1 MQPLAEAV
9 IVAVEKREEF
19 VDGKK
24 KKKWLPGRTCDSGK
38 RLNIHIFNQR
48 NQQRAFL

>member
-9 IVAVEKREEF
+9 IVAVEKWEEF

-24 KKKWLPGRTCDSGK
+24 KKSGFQGEHVTVVK
-38 RLNIHIFNQR
+38 G
-48 NQQRAFL
+48 

>member
-24 KKKWLPGRTCDSGK
+24 KSGFQGEHVTVVK
-38 RLNIHIFNQR
+38 G
-48 NQQRAFL
+48 